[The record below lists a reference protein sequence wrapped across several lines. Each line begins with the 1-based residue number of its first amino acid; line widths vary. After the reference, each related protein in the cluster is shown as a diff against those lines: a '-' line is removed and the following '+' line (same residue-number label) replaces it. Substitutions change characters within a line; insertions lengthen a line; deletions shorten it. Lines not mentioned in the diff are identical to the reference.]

1 MTDQPKWVV
10 DTNLLI
16 SRLLAPRGVS
26 AQAVDHALSQG
37 VLLLSD
43 STLAELVQVLWRPK
57 FDPYLTPEDRHR
69 FLALLAGVT
78 RRVHITRQF
87 DVCRDRR
94 DNQFLDVAFNGQ
106 AKALLTGD
114 QDLLVLREFHGIP
127 ILTAAEFLAL
137 PTVNPD
143 SSHD

>member
-16 SRLLAPRGVS
+16 SRLLTPRGAA

-37 VLLLSD
+37 VLLVSEA
-43 STLAELVQVLWRPK
+43 TLTELVQVLWRPK
-57 FDPYLTPEDRHR
+57 FDRYLTSDDRQR

-78 RRVHITRQF
+78 RKVHITRQF
-87 DVCRDRR
+87 DICRDAK

-106 AKALLTGD
+106 ANALITGD
-114 QDLLVLREFHGIP
+114 QDLLVLKVFQGVP
-127 ILTAAEFLAL
+127 IVTAAAFLAM
-137 PTVNPD
+137 
-143 SSHD
+143 